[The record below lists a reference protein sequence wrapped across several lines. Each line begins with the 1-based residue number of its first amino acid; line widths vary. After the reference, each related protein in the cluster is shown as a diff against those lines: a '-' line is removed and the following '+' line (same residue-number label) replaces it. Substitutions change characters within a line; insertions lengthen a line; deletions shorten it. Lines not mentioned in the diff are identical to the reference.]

1 MISKKELN
9 GLLRSRITGIILSAL
24 YAVPKLTFEI
34 LAGMFS
40 AVYN

>member
-9 GLLRSRITGIILSAL
+9 GILRSRITGIILSAL
-24 YAVPKLTFEI
+24 YSVPELTCEL
-34 LAGMFS
+34 LAGMFT